1 MANVK
6 KRLDVLLVERGLAES
21 RQRAQ
26 AVIMSGQ
33 VYVREQKVD
42 KAGTQVE
49 ENAPIEVRGQA
60 LAYVSRGGL
69 KLEKALKT
77 FSGIRL
83 KGVHAIDAGASTG
96 GFTDCMLQNGAEK
109 VYAVDVGYGQLAWS
123 LRSDP
128 RVVCME
134 RTNVRYLTAEQIP
147 EPLDFGTVDVS
158 FISLK
163 LILPALRGIL
173 KPDGQVVCLV
183 KPQFEAGREKVG
195 KKGVVRD
202 PAVHLEVLRQFLQ
215 NAHEAD
221 FTVKEMTFSPI
232 RGPFSSGRG
241 IARGIGGNR
250 TMKVV
255 LSPNPYR
262 DRGLRAAQAAE
273 KILRNVGVETAMCLP
288 FLLEGSNLEFPKHI
302 QFKDTQE
309 ELKNAD
315 MLVCFGGD
323 GTILHAAKDA
333 NAHKVPILGVN
344 LGSVGFMAELEQSE
358 LSMLSKLAAGKYT
371 IESRMMLDV
380 AVRRDGK
387 VLFNDIAL
395 NDAALTKGAVARVV
409 DLEVYGDKVM
419 IANFSADGV
428 IVSTP
433 TGSTAYSMSAGGPI
447 VEPTAENMIVTP
459 ICPHALSAR
468 SIVLGRERTVS
479 IKMGKQSRKTAYLS
493 VDGGKAFRLGSGD
506 VVELKM
512 SSSKTRLVRVTGRS
526 FYDILS
532 QKLGGAKA

>member
-1 MANVK
+1 
-6 KRLDVLLVERGLAES
+6 
-21 RQRAQ
+21 
-26 AVIMSGQ
+26 
-33 VYVREQKVD
+33 
-42 KAGTQVE
+42 
-49 ENAPIEVRGQA
+49 
-60 LAYVSRGGL
+60 
-69 KLEKALKT
+69 
-77 FSGIRL
+77 
-83 KGVHAIDAGASTG
+83 
-96 GFTDCMLQNGAEK
+96 
-109 VYAVDVGYGQLAWS
+109 
-123 LRSDP
+123 
-128 RVVCME
+128 
-134 RTNVRYLTAEQIP
+134 
-147 EPLDFGTVDVS
+147 
-158 FISLK
+158 
-163 LILPALRGIL
+163 
-173 KPDGQVVCLV
+173 
-183 KPQFEAGREKVG
+183 
-195 KKGVVRD
+195 
-202 PAVHLEVLRQFLQ
+202 
-215 NAHEAD
+215 
-221 FTVKEMTFSPI
+221 
-232 RGPFSSGRG
+232 
-241 IARGIGGNR
+241 
-250 TMKVV
+250 MKVV

-433 TGSTAYSMSAGGPI
+433 TGSTAYSMSAGGPL
-447 VEPTAENMIVTP
+447 VEPTAGVGTSSNI
-459 ICPHALSAR
+459 ALSAR

>member
-1 MANVK
+1 
-6 KRLDVLLVERGLAES
+6 
-21 RQRAQ
+21 
-26 AVIMSGQ
+26 
-33 VYVREQKVD
+33 
-42 KAGTQVE
+42 
-49 ENAPIEVRGQA
+49 
-60 LAYVSRGGL
+60 
-69 KLEKALKT
+69 
-77 FSGIRL
+77 
-83 KGVHAIDAGASTG
+83 
-96 GFTDCMLQNGAEK
+96 
-109 VYAVDVGYGQLAWS
+109 
-123 LRSDP
+123 
-128 RVVCME
+128 
-134 RTNVRYLTAEQIP
+134 
-147 EPLDFGTVDVS
+147 
-158 FISLK
+158 
-163 LILPALRGIL
+163 
-173 KPDGQVVCLV
+173 
-183 KPQFEAGREKVG
+183 
-195 KKGVVRD
+195 
-202 PAVHLEVLRQFLQ
+202 
-215 NAHEAD
+215 
-221 FTVKEMTFSPI
+221 
-232 RGPFSSGRG
+232 
-241 IARGIGGNR
+241 
-250 TMKVV
+250 MKVV

-447 VEPTAENMIVTP
+447 VEPTSQSIIVTP
-459 ICPHALSAR
+459 VCAHQLGARPMVLSP
-468 SIVLGRERTVS
+468 ERTVTVRLPR
-479 IKMGKQSRKTAYLS
+479 GNRKHLYLS
-493 VDGGKAFRLGSGD
+493 VDGGKAVRMSGGD
-506 VVELKM
+506 RAEIRR
-512 SSSKTRLVRVTGRS
+512 SEYRTRLVQLAGRS
-526 FYDILS
+526 FYQVIN
-532 QKLGGAKA
+532 QKLGGFAL

>member
-1 MANVK
+1 
-6 KRLDVLLVERGLAES
+6 
-21 RQRAQ
+21 
-26 AVIMSGQ
+26 
-33 VYVREQKVD
+33 
-42 KAGTQVE
+42 
-49 ENAPIEVRGQA
+49 
-60 LAYVSRGGL
+60 
-69 KLEKALKT
+69 
-77 FSGIRL
+77 
-83 KGVHAIDAGASTG
+83 
-96 GFTDCMLQNGAEK
+96 
-109 VYAVDVGYGQLAWS
+109 
-123 LRSDP
+123 
-128 RVVCME
+128 
-134 RTNVRYLTAEQIP
+134 
-147 EPLDFGTVDVS
+147 
-158 FISLK
+158 
-163 LILPALRGIL
+163 
-173 KPDGQVVCLV
+173 
-183 KPQFEAGREKVG
+183 
-195 KKGVVRD
+195 
-202 PAVHLEVLRQFLQ
+202 
-215 NAHEAD
+215 
-221 FTVKEMTFSPI
+221 
-232 RGPFSSGRG
+232 
-241 IARGIGGNR
+241 
-250 TMKVV
+250 MKVV

-387 VLFNDIAL
+387 LLFNDIAL
-395 NDAALTKGAVARVV
+395 NDAALTKGAVARGV
-409 DLEVYGDKVM
+409 DLEVY
-419 IANFSADGV
+419 GV

-459 ICPHALSAR
+459 ICPQALSAR

-526 FYDILS
+526 FYEILS